1 MEFIIPGLDDFVDL
15 GRSYFTMEL
24 RLKKDDN
31 GNLVANE
38 KLWPVNNLAHSI
50 IKQIDLHLNGTLI
63 SPQSDTYHYKAYLE
77 TLLNYDREDGKTVLG
92 PQGWYNQVDSPPQ
105 WTDNNT
111 NSAGP
116 HADYRNL
123 PANQKG
129 ALAAMVAETAKYAG
143 GVTHS
148 LVFTPPLG
156 SVSHRQIVS
165 ARHRNQD
172 EISFQWPEPV
182 FEWGGS
188 RWPID
193 GRRCETTVSSLSTAF
208 E

>member
-1 MEFIIPGLDDFVDL
+1 MITGTWW
-15 GRSYFTMEL
+15 R
-24 RLKKDDN
+24 
-31 GNLVANE
+31 NE

-92 PQGWYNQVDSPPQ
+92 PQGWYNQVDFPPQ

-111 NSAGP
+111 NSAATACRTCSLG
-116 HADYRNL
+116 DL
-123 PANQKG
+123 SANHKG

-148 LVFTPPLG
+148 LVFTPHLE
-156 SVSHRQIVS
+156 VFHYRQTVG

-188 RWPID
+188 RRPID
-193 GRRCETTVSSLSTAF
+193 GRRCQTTVSYLSTAF